1 MYVYIILKLDVRF
14 FNVFILDLFFYFCFL
29 FLYTD
34 VCISIIHYN
43 YCCIIVQSIIYIIH
57 IPRSKVSEEAR
68 ISTVIHTPREDL
80 LTNTLRVYLVGI
92 YQPWIYGVAE
102 YM

>member
-1 MYVYIILKLDVRF
+1 MYVCMYIYMILKLDIRF

-29 FLYTD
+29 FLYILY
-34 VCISIIHYN
+34 VYISITHLHIN
-43 YCCIIVQSIIYIIH
+43 CCIVQYIITGG
-57 IPRSKVSEEAR
+57 SSV
-68 ISTVIHTPREDL
+68 
-80 LTNTLRVYLVGI
+80 LRVYLVGI